1 MDREEVVVVGGG
13 VAGTSAAIEAARL
26 GLSVSLVDEHPLDLS
41 IMSMDAPYFFGPR
54 LLPTLADRGL
64 MLERILDADERLAEA
79 QEAGAKVLLGT
90 CAWGAFRP
98 GENSRHLER
107 SCVGLSDGERSW
119 MLEYDHLILAAGARD
134 LVLSFPG
141 WELAGVL
148 GARGALALMTRYQAL
163 AGRRLVILGSGDL
176 GLETARLALE
186 RGLEVAG
193 VVDVARGVR
202 GQPELWARLAARGV
216 PFFGGHTVEA
226 VRGQKEVD
234 AIRLVR
240 VDAAGAPV
248 AGTQQTI
255 ACDTVCLAL
264 GLVPNVDL
272 AYLAGCRMSHVAE
285 RGGWIPDR
293 DGEMRTSVDGVY
305 VVGDGGGVH
314 ERMVTTPRLAMDQ
327 GRRAAIGVAEA
338 RGVLNPERARALR
351 GELSVHDD
359 ASAMDRGAD
368 PGVHAWLRSLVAAGG
383 MDVVVC
389 QCEGVTRQELV
400 DVSPPRYVG
409 KSPAR
414 HWETKLPDVV
424 EAAGAAHPDLLKR
437 LTRAGM
443 GHCQGRRC
451 REQVAMLLADA
462 TGVDVSRVPLAS
474 YRPPVRPVAMRI
486 LSDQDESLA
495 VREKWASWF
504 SPWISVD
511 VLNRVEHPSS

>member
-1 MDREEVVVVGGG
+1 VDREQVVVVGAG
-13 VAGTSAAIEAARL
+13 VAGASAAIEAAKL
-26 GLSVSLVDEHPLDLS
+26 GLSVTLVDEHPLDLS
-41 IMSMDAPYFFGPR
+41 IMAMDAPYFFGSR

-64 MLERILDADERLAEA
+64 MLERILDSDERLAEA
-79 QEAGAKVLLGT
+79 QEAGATVLLGT
-90 CAWGAFRP
+90 CAWGSFGP

-107 SCVGLSDGERSW
+107 PCVGLADGERSW
-119 MLEYDHLILAAGARD
+119 MLEYEHLILATGARD

-148 GARGALALMTRYQAL
+148 GARGAIALMTRYQAL

-193 VVDVARGVR
+193 IVDVSPAVR
-202 GQPELWARLAARGV
+202 GQAELWARLAARGV
-216 PFFGGHTVEA
+216 PFFGAHTVE
-226 VRGQKEVD
+226 VVWGQKEVD

-240 VDAAGAPV
+240 LDAAGGPV

-264 GLVPNVDL
+264 GLVPSVDL

-293 DGEMRTSVDGVY
+293 DGEMRTSVDRVY
-305 VVGDGGGVH
+305 VVGDGAGVLEH
-314 ERMVTTPRLAMDQ
+314 MVTTPRIAVDQ
-327 GRRAAIGVAEA
+327 GRVAAIAVAET
-338 RGVLNPERARALR
+338 RGALSSERARALKR
-351 GELSVHDD
+351 ELSTLPDG
-359 ASAMDRGAD
+359 AGAPGRGAD
-368 PGVHAWLRSLVAAGG
+368 PGAHAWLKSLVAAGG

-400 DVSPPRYVG
+400 DVSPPRYLG
-409 KSPAR
+409 KSPVR

-451 REQVAMLLADA
+451 REQVAMLLAAA

-474 YRPPVRPVAMRI
+474 YRPPVRPVPMRI
-486 LSDQDESLA
+486 LADQDESLD

-511 VLNRVEHPSS
+511 VSSQP